1 MQNPKRTQR
10 GNTLLIVLM
19 TTTIIGLVLATNL
32 ELVSNQNQA
41 THRSLAW
48 NTAMPVCEAGIEE
61 ALTHLNWCTS
71 NGKRLLVNVDLAQ
84 NGWTFTGT
92 NYAKTRT
99 LTDSYYTVN
108 ISSTI
113 NPVILC
119 SGYLK
124 APLGTNYVCR
134 TVQVM

>member
-1 MQNPKRTQR
+1 
-10 GNTLLIVLM
+10 
-19 TTTIIGLVLATNL
+19 
-32 ELVSNQNQA
+32 
-41 THRSLAW
+41 
-48 NTAMPVCEAGIEE
+48 EE

-84 NGWTFTGT
+84 NGWVFTGT
-92 NYAKTRT
+92 NYAKTRS

-119 SGYLK
+119 SGYVK

-134 TVQVM
+134 TVQVMAHNAPLYSKALAAKGRIVLNGSKLTV